1 MSRNGTA
8 REGCGPSNSSSNQT
22 PLSVRDT
29 VISMSVGM
37 LSNMLALL
45 ILAKAYR
52 RFRLKTRASFLL
64 FASSLV
70 TTNFLGHFINGSLA
84 VYVYSVDM
92 NWAALVHR
100 HVLCDFFGASMVFF
114 GLSPLLLGS
123 AMAAERCFGVTRPLF
138 HSASLTSRHAKKLVG
153 LAWLLA
159 ASIAL
164 LPILSGRS
172 YEVQR
177 SQSWCFFR
185 QEGARQWLDV
195 FLPLLFT
202 GVGLLSLAVSIL
214 CNAVTGVTLLRSKLH
229 SRRSCKR
236 TSQHLEMICQVL
248 AIMLVSCV
256 CWAPLLV
263 TVTIQTIQ
271 SQGQGHWCYS
281 RMLLVV
287 RMAACN
293 QILDPWVYI
302 LLRRA
307 VMKKLFLVTHGCC
320 RMGPVNKWNPSN
332 LKGTM
337 RPGNFPRGGA
347 YCTHLEAGSLPMTAI
362 KPVTGP

>member
-84 VYVYSVDM
+84 AYVYSVDM

-100 HVLCDFFGASMVFF
+100 HVLCDFFGASM
-114 GLSPLLLGS
+114 
-123 AMAAERCFGVTRPLF
+123 
-138 HSASLTSRHAKKLVG
+138 KLVG

-271 SQGQGHWCYS
+271 SQGQVHWCYS

-320 RMGPVNKWNPSN
+320 RMGPLNKWNPSN

-337 RPGNFPRGGA
+337 RAGNFPRGGA
-347 YCTHLEAGSLPMTAI
+347 YCTRLEAGSLPMTAI

>member
-8 REGCGPSNSSSNQT
+8 RDGCSSSNSTSDQT
-22 PLSVRDT
+22 PLSVKDS

-45 ILAKAYR
+45 ILARAYR

-64 FASSLV
+64 FASGLV

-92 NWAALVHR
+92 DWGALVHR
-100 HVLCDFFGASMVFF
+100 RLLCDFFGASMVFF

-138 HSASLTSRHAKKLVG
+138 HSAALTSRHTKKLVG
-153 LAWLLA
+153 LVWLLA
-159 ASIAL
+159 AFVAL
-164 LPILSGRS
+164 LPVLTHRS
-172 YEVQR
+172 YHVQS

-185 QEGARQWLDV
+185 QEGTQHWLDV
-195 FLPLLFT
+195 LLPLLFS
-202 GVGLLSLAVSIL
+202 GLGLLSLSVSIL
-214 CNAVTGVTLLRSKLH
+214 CNAVTGLTLLRSKLH
-229 SRRSCKR
+229 STGSCKR
-236 TSQHLEMICQVL
+236 TTQHLEMICQVL

-256 CWAPLLV
+256 CWAPFLV
-263 TVTIQTIQ
+263 TVTIQTTQ
-271 SQGQGHWCYS
+271 LQGRPCYGQ
-281 RMLLVV
+281 MLLVV

-307 VMKKLFLVTHGCC
+307 VVKKLFLVTRGCC
-320 RMGPVNKWNPSN
+320 GLKSLYKWNCST
-332 LKGTM
+332 LKGSM
-337 RPGNFPRGGA
+337 RARNFPPSGT
-347 YCTHLEAGSLPMTAI
+347 YCGRLETGSLPMTPI
-362 KPVTGP
+362 KPVPCT